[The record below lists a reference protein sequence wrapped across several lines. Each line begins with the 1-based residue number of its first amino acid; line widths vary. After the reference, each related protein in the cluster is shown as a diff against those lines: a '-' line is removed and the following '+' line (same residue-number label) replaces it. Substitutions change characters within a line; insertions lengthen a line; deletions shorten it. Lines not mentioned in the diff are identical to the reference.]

1 MARKTNKTA
10 HVLNLISKSKESHQT
25 QDDDYQIDTI
35 ENIATNDLSFMELQL
50 SNDKEISEQIKENLS
65 KLVSKEVSDA
75 DEIINTEKIDENISD
90 ETEQKKV
97 LNENYTVEV
106 KDHNKLN
113 DILGSF
119 TSIDKYKDSIEMSED
134 KNYSK
139 DVQDYLY
146 VNVLEEIVKNKV
158 DEFIQTF
165 DVCTCPRCK
174 ADIIALS
181 LNGLTP
187 KYIVVDKSHVSP
199 LLNFFSAKYKGS
211 VAAQLSKAC
220 IIVKEN
226 PHH

>member
-35 ENIATNDLSFMELQL
+35 ENITTSDLSFMELQL

-65 KLVSKEVSDA
+65 KLVSTEVS
-75 DEIINTEKIDENISD
+75 DEIINNEKIDETNSD
-90 ETEQKKV
+90 ETEQKNI
-97 LNENYTVEV
+97 LNENHTVEV
-106 KDHNKLN
+106 EDNNKLD
-113 DILGSF
+113 DILKSS
-119 TSIDKYKDSIEMSED
+119 TSLDKNEDSIEITED
-134 KNYSK
+134 KNHSI
-139 DVQDYLY
+139 DAQDYLY

-165 DVCTCPRCK
+165 DVCACPRCK
-174 ADIIALS
+174 ADIMALS